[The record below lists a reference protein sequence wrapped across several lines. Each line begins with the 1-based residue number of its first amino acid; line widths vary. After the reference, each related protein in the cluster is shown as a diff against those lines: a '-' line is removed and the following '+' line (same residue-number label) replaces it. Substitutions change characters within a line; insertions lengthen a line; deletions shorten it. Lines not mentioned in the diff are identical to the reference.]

1 MSLLS
6 VKDLRLDKP
15 LSAWVACIFA
25 REVLPLFEKVYP
37 KDKRPL
43 KAIETAEAWL
53 RNPADAEAAD
63 AVYAAADA
71 VYAAACAAEAAY
83 AAAYSAEAATCAA
96 AYAADAV
103 AYSAEAATCAA
114 AYAAVCAA
122 EAAAYAAEAATC
134 AAAYAAA
141 EAATAACAAEA
152 AVYAAATSKYIHNIL
167 YKNLSFIIDY
177 KVKNDQGFGNIEAV
191 FEAASDADKEKLL
204 FLLKG

>member
-53 RNPADAEAAD
+53 RNPANAEAAD

-71 VYAAACAAEAAY
+71 VYAASCAAEAAY
-83 AAAYSAEAATCAA
+83 AA
-96 AYAADAV
+96 

>member
-53 RNPADAEAAD
+53 RNPADADAAD

-83 AAAYSAEAATCAA
+83 AAAYSAEAATCAY
-96 AYAADAV
+96 YAA
-103 AYSAEAATCAA
+103 AEAATCAA
-114 AYAAVCAA
+114 AY
-122 EAAAYAAEAATC
+122 
-134 AAAYAAA
+134 YAAA

>member
-96 AYAADAV
+96 AYAAVCAAEAA
-103 AYSAEAATCAA
+103 AYSAEAATCAY
-114 AYAAVCAA
+114 YA
-122 EAAAYAAEAATC
+122 AAEAATC
-134 AAAYAAA
+134 AAAYYAAA

>member
-53 RNPADAEAAD
+53 RNPADADAAD

-83 AAAYSAEAATCAA
+83 AAAYS
-96 AYAADAV
+96 
-103 AYSAEAATCAA
+103 
-114 AYAAVCAA
+114 
-122 EAAAYAAEAATC
+122 AEAATC

>member
-83 AAAYSAEAATCAA
+83 AA
-96 AYAADAV
+96 

>member
-53 RNPADAEAAD
+53 RNPADADAAD

-96 AYAADAV
+96 AYAAVCAAEAA
-103 AYSAEAATCAA
+103 AYSAEAATCAY
-114 AYAAVCAA
+114 YA
-122 EAAAYAAEAATC
+122 AAEAATC
-134 AAAYAAA
+134 AAAYYAAA